1 MQVNYVNS
9 RMSFEV
15 AAQLLESLGYS
26 TAQANP
32 TQSYV
37 RSEVAINASTTQYQI
52 PIVINQTPTGGVL
65 FPSEKRVELQDIF
78 VPTELGIFAA
88 APSSATAPSTKLYSY
103 ENTTVFTGS
112 GVAASL
118 LNLWA
123 GRYSLVVNNTQVL
136 PAWDIWRHY
145 SVPLTQQAANA
156 DYTGSTINVADALN
170 GYENGFYPVA
180 PSFVL
185 SGAANI
191 QATINLPSAI
201 SSVLLNSRIVVIH
214 RGILLQNVT
223 SVR

>member
-1 MQVNYVNS
+1 MQINYVNS

-32 TQSYV
+32 TQSFV
-37 RSEVAINASTTQYQI
+37 RSEVVIDSSRTQYNI
-52 PIVINQTPTGGVL
+52 PIVINQSPAGQAL
-65 FPSEKRVELQDIF
+65 FPTEKRVELQDIF
-78 VPTELGIFAA
+78 VPTELGIFVA
-88 APSSATAPSTKLYSY
+88 APASATAPALKLYSY

-112 GVAASL
+112 GVAAAL

-123 GRYSLVVNNTQVL
+123 GRYSMVINNQQVL

-145 SVPLTQQAANA
+145 KAPSVQQATNV
-156 DYTGSTINVADALN
+156 DYTTSNISIMDNISGSED
-170 GYENGFYPVA
+170 GFYPVA

-185 SGAANI
+185 NGAANI
-191 QATINLPSAI
+191 QATINLPQAI
-201 SSVLLNSRIVVIH
+201 GAVLANSRIVVIH